1 MSFSYARDEISSFVY
16 GLARP
21 YLRCMKNREL
31 EFKTKFWRDAAA
43 RLPAHV
49 RARYVSDL
57 QRAERVELAI
67 ARLVDACLR
76 LKTAFTRPFH
86 TPRGAH

>member
-1 MSFSYARDEISSFVY
+1 MSFSYARDEISSFVVEA
-16 GLARP
+16 ARP
-21 YLRCMKNREL
+21 YLRFMKNRHP
-31 EFKTKFWRDAAA
+31 EFKTKFWRDAVA

-49 RARYVSDL
+49 RARYLSDL

-67 ARLVDACLR
+67 ARLVDGCLR
-76 LKTAFTRPFH
+76 LKNALARPFH

>member
-1 MSFSYARDEISSFVY
+1 
-16 GLARP
+16 
-21 YLRCMKNREL
+21 MKNREP

-43 RLPAHV
+43 RLPV
-49 RARYVSDL
+49 RYHADL

-67 ARLVDACLR
+67 GRLVDAGLR
-76 LKTAFTRPFH
+76 LKNALARPFH

>member
-1 MSFSYARDEISSFVY
+1 
-16 GLARP
+16 
-21 YLRCMKNREL
+21 MKNREP

-43 RLPAHV
+43 RL
-49 RARYVSDL
+49 RASTGSRYVHDL

-67 ARLVDACLR
+67 ARLVDGVRRAKSAL
-76 LKTAFTRPFH
+76 ARPFH

>member
-1 MSFSYARDEISSFVY
+1 
-16 GLARP
+16 
-21 YLRCMKNREL
+21 MKNREL

-49 RARYVSDL
+49 RTRYASDL

-67 ARLVDACLR
+67 TRLVDAWLR
-76 LKTAFTRPFH
+76 LKNALARPFH

>member
-1 MSFSYARDEISSFVY
+1 
-16 GLARP
+16 
-21 YLRCMKNREL
+21 MKNREP

-43 RLPAHV
+43 RL
-49 RARYVSDL
+49 RAGTGSRYVRDL

-67 ARLVDACLR
+67 GRLVDGVRR
-76 LKTAFTRPFH
+76 LKSALARPFH

>member
-1 MSFSYARDEISSFVY
+1 
-16 GLARP
+16 
-21 YLRCMKNREL
+21 MKNRQP
-31 EFKTKFWRDAAA
+31 EFKTKFWRNAAA

-49 RARYVSDL
+49 QLRYVRDL

-67 ARLVDACLR
+67 ARLVDGVLR
-76 LKTAFTRPFH
+76 LKNALARPFH